1 MTVKESLSVLIHG
14 PSKAGKSTLSFT
26 SPPPI
31 LVLDAEGSTKFIHSA
46 GFRSDQGLRKI
57 SWNPLAG
64 PPPRHDGTWEV
75 CVVRVT
81 DWQTIDFAYQHLC
94 RSPHDFQS
102 VTLDSI
108 TEVQRKCKA
117 NLGVSAMQ
125 HQDWGKLLDAM
136 DKLIRGI
143 RDLTD
148 IRDNALKVAVFIAET
163 KMKDGKWRPYMQGAV
178 ETSMPYWVDICGYV
192 MQVDVMDVN
201 GQASGLKQV
210 NMVAANNTQYEAGE
224 RVQGRLPG
232 IIASPNINTILQAIY
247 A

>member
-1 MTVKESLSVLIHG
+1 MAKQSLSLLIHG
-14 PSKAGKSTLSFT
+14 ASKAGKSTLSFT

-31 LVLDAEGSTKFIHSA
+31 LVLDAEGSTKFIDTA
-46 GFRSDQGLRKI
+46 GFRSGIPLRKTY
-57 SWNPLAG
+57 WNPLG
-64 PPPRHDGTWEV
+64 SPPPRFDDTWDV
-75 CVVRVT
+75 CVVRVN
-81 DWQTIDFAYQHLC
+81 DWQTIDFAYQHLQ
-94 RSPHDFQS
+94 RSPHDFKS

-125 HQDWGKLLDAM
+125 HQDWGRLLDSM

-148 IRDNALKVAVFIAET
+148 VPDNTLQVATFIAET
-163 KMKDGKWRPYMQGAV
+163 KMEDGKWRPYMQGAV
-178 ETSMPYWVDICGYV
+178 KTSMPYWVDICGFLL
-192 MQVDVMDVN
+192 QVDVPDAN
-201 GQASGLKQV
+201 GQASGTKQV
-210 NMVAANNTQYEAGE
+210 NMIATNNAQYEAGE

-232 IIASPNINTILQAIY
+232 IIASPDISTILQAIY